1 MRLPRTLLIATMA
14 LGLAVPVAAAT
25 QNSEVLRA
33 RMQHLKAVQQRM
45 MLQEPMHGRQ
55 ERKERFEEAKKEFK
69 RRPAVAKKTGKAG
82 TRMREIEG
90 ERLEQLQNATPG
102 ERARQASLPTGQSTA
117 SALRANPAAE

>member
-45 MLQEPMHGRQ
+45 MLQEPRHGRQ

-69 RRPAVAKKTGKAG
+69 RRAAVAMNTAKGGVGMRTCEGQGPVELLNEARRPGPRKA
-82 TRMREIEG
+82 
-90 ERLEQLQNATPG
+90 
-102 ERARQASLPTGQSTA
+102 
-117 SALRANPAAE
+117 ALLHGHRPP